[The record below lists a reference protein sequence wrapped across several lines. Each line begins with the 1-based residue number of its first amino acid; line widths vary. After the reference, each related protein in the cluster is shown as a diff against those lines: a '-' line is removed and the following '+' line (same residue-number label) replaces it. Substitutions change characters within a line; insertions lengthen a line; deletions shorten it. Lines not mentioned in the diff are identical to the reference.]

1 MSISKVTEKPKRGIY
16 VDKKPHKAKDVCPVF
31 RNNIADTLDL
41 TKYWFM
47 QLSATAF
54 YFQEG
59 CTPTFQTPI
68 EKYLLRKTSIWC
80 FYETTREANKDE
92 LEHLCIQSNG
102 LPSLSGI
109 TRVDILVVKEILNV
123 KMTNEERAAYEFLR
137 KDICS
142 KINEWNNNK
151 AYIDSAF
158 ESGDYSSFSQNIFKE
173 AIESGWFDRVPGY
186 DNSGKFL
193 EKEYKYD
200 PEPEPDYTDD
210 LPKDD
215 DELIVVDADN
225 GEEKKEEEKPKAK
238 EKYEL
243 PKKFMG
249 LKVID
254 ENKKDDKKTGKP
266 KKSEKVKEIND
277 EELISMAT
285 DVVNELAPAG
295 DSEKFINSIIND
307 GSRDVFVSSI
317 LDIAKGLIKSA
328 ISLDFE
334 GFKKKAEEIDTDAVK
349 VTSYGFSNVATLIN
363 ILLDGAKEFRNAK
376 DIDDAI
382 NIINS
387 VVKKIMEIFE
397 EDEDFINDLKK
408 LLKKVANKMAK
419 KTEVKENASEQLKVE
434 PVKEEKPAAKK
445 EVKKE
450 KTHNAENVAAM
461 DISKSFPAIAS
472 VMGQS
477 KNDEEI
483 PSFCRVDDNN
493 EPMRSETPSFIVD
506 ANVQQPMYYNPPK
519 QIAATYYIEAGV
531 EEQYPFIRDI
541 ALIGID
547 QNVSL
552 NVLGIR
558 SGDKLL
564 AIQFCA
570 YTSGNWNWLK
580 SFTIDLGTIID
591 DRTKVFFNGFQ
602 TGFGFMENCNAAYAV
617 FSKEG
622 ELNKEFFKQIF
633 TVGTTGL
640 DSKTI
645 NQYRMFNSN
654 MMQLNRII
662 DRRSIN
668 EQLGKIGNQNR
679 NAVKDSLFKMMR
691 IIKDLSIENHID
703 FGRFRVSDFDGEN
716 LHYDLSNIDMGYCDR
731 PNRGPRAIFSVDIM
745 KDKDGNPVYNGK
757 KTNDIKLTFYIKF
770 VDNVFDASKLVYP
783 DYATTVTV
791 DSDDNKEDVVV
802 EG

>member
-1 MSISKVTEKPKRGIY
+1 MLRPKSNTIANIQKAEAKRKQPSQNTRKQIR
-16 VDKKPHKAKDVCPVF
+16 KRILAKDVCPVF
-31 RNNIADTLDL
+31 RNQMTECLEFS
-41 TKYWFM
+41 KFWFM
-47 QLSATAF
+47 DQVPKCELKVPVPVFT
-54 YFQEG
+54 
-59 CTPTFQTPI
+59 TLI
-68 EKYLLRKTSIWC
+68 ERYVACKSGYMCENSVPLNSEEMKNMV
-80 FYETTREANKDE
+80 FF
-92 LEHLCIQSNG
+92 SNG
-102 LPSLSGI
+102 MPDVGDLDDI
-109 TRVDILVVKEILNV
+109 DILVIKDALNI
-123 KMTNEERAAYEFLR
+123 KMTIEEKAELNYHAKRIR
-137 KDICS
+137 KM
-142 KINEWNNNK
+142 INSYINNK
-151 AYIDSAF
+151 NFI
-158 ESGDYSSFSQNIFKE
+158 ESYYRTGNLYDGSE
-173 AIESGWFDRVPGY
+173 AIFREAADSGWFDKVPGIEIKREY
-186 DNSGKFL
+186 N
-193 EKEYKYD
+193 EKEF
-200 PEPEPDYTDD
+200 
-210 LPKDD
+210 
-215 DELIVVDADN
+215 
-225 GEEKKEEEKPKAK
+225 
-238 EKYEL
+238 KYEE
-243 PKKFMG
+243 FESEERD
-249 LKVID
+249 ID
-254 ENKKDDKKTGKP
+254 EEMDGFN
-266 KKSEKVKEIND
+266 VKEIND

-334 GFKKKAEEIDTDAVK
+334 GFKNKAKEIDTDAVK

-363 ILLDGAKEFRNAK
+363 ILLDGVKEFRNAK

-408 LLKKVANKMAK
+408 LLKKVANKMTK

-445 EVKKE
+445 EAKKE
-450 KTHNAENVAAM
+450 KTHNTENVAAM

-477 KNDEEI
+477 KDDEEI
-483 PSFCRVDDNN
+483 PSFCRVDNNN

-506 ANVQQPMYYNPPK
+506 ANIQQPMYYNPPK

-564 AIQFCA
+564 AIQFCG
-570 YTSGNWNWLK
+570 YTNGNWNWLK

-731 PNRGPRAIFSVDIM
+731 SNSGPRAIFSVDIT

>member
-1 MSISKVTEKPKRGIY
+1 MLRPKSNTIANIQKAEAKRKQPSQNTRKQIR
-16 VDKKPHKAKDVCPVF
+16 KRILAKDVCPVF
-31 RNNIADTLDL
+31 RNQMTECLEFS
-41 TKYWFM
+41 KFWFM
-47 QLSATAF
+47 DQVPKCELKVPVPAFTTLIERYVACKSGYMCENSIPLSSEEMKNMVF
-54 YFQEG
+54 F
-59 CTPTFQTPI
+59 
-68 EKYLLRKTSIWC
+68 
-80 FYETTREANKDE
+80 
-92 LEHLCIQSNG
+92 SNG
-102 LPSLSGI
+102 MPDVGDLDDI
-109 TRVDILVVKEILNV
+109 DILVIKDALNI
-123 KMTNEERAAYEFLR
+123 KMTIEEKAELNYHAKQIR
-137 KDICS
+137 KM
-142 KINEWNNNK
+142 INSYINNK
-151 AYIDSAF
+151 NFI
-158 ESGDYSSFSQNIFKE
+158 ESYYRTGNLYDGSE
-173 AIESGWFDRVPGY
+173 AIFREAADSGWFDKVPGIEIKREY
-186 DNSGKFL
+186 N
-193 EKEYKYD
+193 EKEF
-200 PEPEPDYTDD
+200 
-210 LPKDD
+210 
-215 DELIVVDADN
+215 
-225 GEEKKEEEKPKAK
+225 
-238 EKYEL
+238 KYEE
-243 PKKFMG
+243 FESEEG
-249 LKVID
+249 DID
-254 ENKKDDKKTGKP
+254 EEMDGFN
-266 KKSEKVKEIND
+266 VKEIND

-363 ILLDGAKEFRNAK
+363 ILLDGVKEFRNAK

-408 LLKKVANKMAK
+408 LLKKVANKMTK

-450 KTHNAENVAAM
+450 KTHNTENVAAM

-477 KNDEEI
+477 KDDEEI
-483 PSFCRVDDNN
+483 PSFCRVDNTN

-506 ANVQQPMYYNPPK
+506 ANIQQPMYYNPPK

-564 AIQFCA
+564 AIQFCG
-570 YTSGNWNWLK
+570 YTNGNWNWLK

-591 DRTKVFFNGFQ
+591 DRTKVFFNGFN

-703 FGRFRVSDFDGEN
+703 FGRFRVIDFDGEN
-716 LHYDLSNIDMGYCDR
+716 LHYDLSNIDMGYCDK
-731 PNRGPRAIFSVDIM
+731 PNRGPRAIFSVDIT

>member
-1 MSISKVTEKPKRGIY
+1 MLRPKSNTIANIQKAEAKRKQPSQNTRKQIR
-16 VDKKPHKAKDVCPVF
+16 KRILAKDVCPVF
-31 RNNIADTLDL
+31 RNQMTECLEFS
-41 TKYWFM
+41 KFWFM
-47 QLSATAF
+47 DQVPKCELKVPVPAFTTLIERYVACKSGYMCENSIPLSSEEMKNMVF
-54 YFQEG
+54 F
-59 CTPTFQTPI
+59 
-68 EKYLLRKTSIWC
+68 
-80 FYETTREANKDE
+80 
-92 LEHLCIQSNG
+92 SNG
-102 LPSLSGI
+102 MPDVGDLDDI
-109 TRVDILVVKEILNV
+109 DILVIKDALNI
-123 KMTNEERAAYEFLR
+123 KMTIEEKAELNYHAKQIR
-137 KDICS
+137 KM
-142 KINEWNNNK
+142 INSYINNK
-151 AYIDSAF
+151 NFI
-158 ESGDYSSFSQNIFKE
+158 ESYYRTGNLYDGSE
-173 AIESGWFDRVPGY
+173 AIFREAADSGWFDKVPGIEIKREY
-186 DNSGKFL
+186 N
-193 EKEYKYD
+193 EKEF
-200 PEPEPDYTDD
+200 
-210 LPKDD
+210 
-215 DELIVVDADN
+215 
-225 GEEKKEEEKPKAK
+225 
-238 EKYEL
+238 KYEE
-243 PKKFMG
+243 FESEEG
-249 LKVID
+249 DID
-254 ENKKDDKKTGKP
+254 EEMDGFN
-266 KKSEKVKEIND
+266 VKEIND

-334 GFKKKAEEIDTDAVK
+334 GFKQKAEEIDTDAVK

-363 ILLDGAKEFRNAK
+363 ILLDGVKEFRNAK

-450 KTHNAENVAAM
+450 KTHNTENVAAM

-477 KNDEEI
+477 KDDEEI
-483 PSFCRVDDNN
+483 PSFCRVDNNN

-564 AIQFCA
+564 AIQFCG
-570 YTSGNWNWLK
+570 YTNGNWNWLK

-679 NAVKDSLFKMMR
+679 NAIKDSLFKMMR

-703 FGRFRVSDFDGEN
+703 FGRFRVIDFDGEN

-731 PNRGPRAIFSVDIM
+731 PNRGPRAIFSVDIT